1 MLNNKKTLFWLIL
14 SSFLLI
20 PLIVSVISSIHVI
33 NFFEISNNKALA
45 IALSVSFEIG
55 ALSALAGLVV
65 LDKINKNVIYFIFF
79 LLTAYQMMGNTYFA
93 YDVISEK
100 MMTNPNLISNWSEL
114 FGFETDDII
123 SMKRLI
129 AIISGA
135 ILPIVS
141 LCFLDLSVDY
151 IKKSNVNNLTDNKE
165 KNSSEEETK
174 KKTLVEIPSSGQE
187 IYIDIPTEIEEK
199 KQSDETISEDF
210 LIENIEEP
218 KEDPVENMVYENKK
232 DELNDGEN
240 EIIEPIVEIDNV
252 DMNETPSNDNGSE
265 NENLSDDKNTNKRRN
280 TIVMKPR
287 TSIHNVSYYKQ

>member
-14 SSFLLI
+14 FSFLLI

-33 NFFEISNNKALA
+33 NFFELSNNKALA

-65 LDKINKNVIYFIFF
+65 LDKINKNVIYFIFI

-93 YDVISEK
+93 YDIISEK
-100 MMTNPNLISNWSEL
+100 MRTNPTLINNWAEL
-114 FGFETDDII
+114 FGFDTDDIV

-151 IKKSNVNNLTDNKE
+151 IKKSTAVSVAEKE
-165 KNSSEEETK
+165 ELSEEEDK
-174 KKTLVEIPSSGQE
+174 KKI
-187 IYIDIPTEIEEK
+187 
-199 KQSDETISEDF
+199 
-210 LIENIEEP
+210 
-218 KEDPVENMVYENKK
+218 
-232 DELNDGEN
+232 
-240 EIIEPIVEIDNV
+240 
-252 DMNETPSNDNGSE
+252 
-265 NENLSDDKNTNKRRN
+265 
-280 TIVMKPR
+280 
-287 TSIHNVSYYKQ
+287 

>member
-14 SSFLLI
+14 FSFLLI
-20 PLIVSVISSIHVI
+20 PIIVSVISSIHVI

-93 YDVISEK
+93 YDVISQK
-100 MMTNPNLISNWSEL
+100 MITNPDLIKNWAEL
-114 FGFETDDII
+114 FGFDVEDII

-135 ILPIVS
+135 VLPIVS

-151 IKKSNVNNLTDNKE
+151 IKKSAINNVETETD
-165 KNSSEEETK
+165 K
-174 KKTLVEIPSSGQE
+174 KKAITEIPVIKTSDEIENQE
-187 IYIDIPTEIEEK
+187 LEDESQIEVIEKIEYPTETIVEEV
-199 KQSDETISEDF
+199 T
-210 LIENIEEP
+210 N
-218 KEDPVENMVYENKK
+218 VV
-232 DELNDGEN
+232 
-240 EIIEPIVEIDNV
+240 EPIVEESVEPILEPIV
-252 DMNETPSNDNGSE
+252 EEEKHEEEVITNESLVLEEIKDEKDTPIVE
-265 NENLSDDKNTNKRRN
+265 EIVKPKKNTIAIGPRN
-280 TIVMKPR
+280 LTQNI
-287 TSIHNVSYYKQ
+287 SYHKE